1 MRYQIFGERTGLK
14 VSELA
19 LGTGMF
25 GQTWGYG
32 ATPEDAKRIIEGFA
46 DAGGNFIDTAD
57 NYQHGVSETLIGDFL
72 ASNRDDFVIASK
84 FTRGA
89 SDDPALARLGNNRK
103 NMVQSVEASLKRLKT
118 DRIDLYFAHMDDFVT
133 PMEEIARGLDDLVR
147 AGKICLWRPVQL
159 SRVARGHCRRH
170 GRPPW
175 LDARLRNP
183 DRIQSPAAHTRSGS
197 AAHGRRLRHGRDG
210 LTLAHGGWN
219 Y

>member
-32 ATPEDAKRIIEGFA
+32 ATPEDAKRIMEGFA

-89 SDDPALARLGNNRK
+89 SDKPALARLGNSRK

-133 PMEEIARGLDDLVR
+133 PMEEIARGLDE
-147 AGKICLWRPVQL
+147 
-159 SRVARGHCRRH
+159 
-170 GRPPW
+170 
-175 LDARLRNP
+175 
-183 DRIQSPAAHTRSGS
+183 DRKSVV
-197 AAHGRRLRHGRDG
+197 
-210 LTLAHGGWN
+210 
-219 Y
+219 